1 MVAGATILGAMEP
14 RTVRL
19 RLRVSPGARR
29 AAVVG
34 RYGDAWKVRVTA
46 APERGRANDDVVG
59 LIADSLGVVRPDVRL
74 VAGQSSR
81 DKVVELSGITLEEAE
96 RRLEAAGK
104 ETV

>member
-19 RLRVSPGARR
+19 RLRVSPGASR

>member
-1 MVAGATILGAMEP
+1 MEP
-14 RTVRL
+14 HTIRL
-19 RLRVSPGARR
+19 RLRVSPRAGR

-46 APERGRANDDVVG
+46 PPERGRANADVVD
-59 LIADSLGVVRPDVRL
+59 LIADAVGVLRPDVRL
-74 VAGQSSR
+74 VAGASSR

-104 ETV
+104 ETL